1 MHSYLRFTAIAA
13 VGATAALTLTA
24 CGSDSGSG
32 KAADKQPSAA
42 ASAPAAATTPS
53 AGGAGGAAK
62 AGTLEGG
69 WISMQNPAK
78 GVVLTVKGQTAFVVE
93 AATGLT
99 CEGTSNG
106 SALDLK
112 CPTGATRS
120 KGKVDSVDATTLK
133 VTWEG
138 PAGTDTFQRSEP
150 GKLPSLPA
158 LPTKK

>member
-1 MHSYLRFTAIAA
+1 MLNHLRLSVAAATGIAA
-13 VGATAALTLTA
+13 VLTLTG
-24 CGSDSGSG
+24 CGSDSSPA
-32 KAADKQPSAA
+32 AADKKPSDGVVAP
-42 ASAPAAATTPS
+42 APAASPS

-69 WISMQNPAK
+69 WVSLQNPAK

-112 CPTGATRS
+112 CPAGATRS

-138 PAGTDTFQRSEP
+138 PAGTDTFQRSEA